1 MIDFKF
7 LISPVYDIIKY
18 MIYQNVSTGDK
29 SLDNLV
35 ACLFIGILT
44 YITSEKFIN
53 SYITKSH
60 SYYDDYYQSNLYK
73 FKQIRYSNNSSITY
87 MVTEYF
93 LKNIPP
99 HISKRMGW
107 GFDLNYKDNKI
118 TKDGCDKFIKLNI
131 KILTEINIYT
141 KFTMDNK
148 THYVPIFVY
157 TTKLKQY
164 IYIDEQFIYY
174 EDDMSL
180 EEFFDVIN
188 TKTFELETK
197 SNDQPRLIYKW
208 NENGGVEKSKINS
221 STVYPDRNFDNWVS
235 VHKPSILRYISR
247 FQKANETGK
256 SDFNGFGSYNLGV
269 IIHGDPGTGKTM
281 FIKSL
286 ANALQKDVL
295 IIDAKKIKTNS
306 QFETI
311 VKTYYKDHILAFDE
325 FDSIE
330 GVVSRDNKTE
340 KDKSTVLKNLE
351 EQKIKL
357 LSIDSENKSENIK
370 KEIARIE
377 TLIQE
382 TNDKLDVFGML
393 TVLDGIEEYRGRVI
407 VATTNYIDNIDSA
420 LIREGRFD
428 FKFKLT
434 KFKCEEIKELLCKM
448 FSVEQHEYINSQNF
462 SNDKY
467 TPVQVMNIAM
477 ANDFETTISILCNR
491 Q

>member
-1 MIDFKF
+1 
-7 LISPVYDIIKY
+7 
-18 MIYQNVSTGDK
+18 
-29 SLDNLV
+29 
-35 ACLFIGILT
+35 
-44 YITSEKFIN
+44 
-53 SYITKSH
+53 
-60 SYYDDYYQSNLYK
+60 
-73 FKQIRYSNNSSITY
+73 
-87 MVTEYF
+87 MVVGYF

-99 HISKRMGW
+99 HIAKQMGW

-118 TKDGCDKFIKLNI
+118 TKEGNEGFITRNI
-131 KILTEINIYT
+131 DVLKNGKIYN
-141 KFTMDNK
+141 KFTIDNQN
-148 THYVPIFVY
+148 YYIPIFIY
-157 TTKLKQY
+157 TTKSKNY
-164 IYIDEQFIYY
+164 IYIDEEFIYY
-174 EDDMSL
+174 ENDSGL
-180 EEFFDVIN
+180 EEFFDIIKASPPPEIN
-188 TKTFELETK
+188 TENK
-197 SNDQPRLIYKW
+197 NQQHRLIYKL
-208 NENGGVEKSKINS
+208 NENGGIDKSKS
-221 STVYPDRNFDNWVS
+221 STVYSDRNFDNWVS

-269 IIHGDPGTGKTM
+269 IIHGEPGTGKTM

-295 IIDAKKIKTNS
+295 IIDVKKIKTNS
-306 QFETI
+306 QFESI
-311 VKTYYKDHILAFDE
+311 IKTYYKDYILAFDE
-325 FDSIE
+325 FDSID

-340 KDKSTVLKNLE
+340 KDKSTILKNLE

-370 KEIARIE
+370 KEIERIE
-377 TLIQE
+377 SVIQE

-393 TVLDGIEEYRGRVI
+393 TVIDGIEEYRGRVI

-448 FSVEQHEYINSQNF
+448 FSVDRHKYINSQNF

-477 ANDFETTISILCNR
+477 TNEFETTISILCDNSTGLKCN
-491 Q
+491 